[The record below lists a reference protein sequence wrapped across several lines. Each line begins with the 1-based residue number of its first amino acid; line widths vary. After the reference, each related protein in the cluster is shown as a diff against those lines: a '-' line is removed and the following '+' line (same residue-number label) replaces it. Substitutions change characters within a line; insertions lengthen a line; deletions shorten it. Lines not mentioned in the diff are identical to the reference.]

1 MEAEPGIFCFDVF
14 DVGDDLLAVFVCPP
28 DDVPWFWLSTVFV
41 PHHVSYQVAGDV
53 IFLSS
58 LDLSVFFG
66 VHVLRGH
73 HVCHVTGELAPGY
86 FDGGRHG
93 FFRESVL
100 VLRHYRVVCLTSHL
114 EVLRRSSGMT
124 LSRVDSVLVW

>member
-1 MEAEPGIFCFDVF
+1 MT
-14 DVGDDLLAVFVCPP
+14 LFVCPP

-86 FDGGRHG
+86 FNGGRHI
-93 FFRESVL
+93 FSSFVLESVFL
-100 VLRHYRVVCLTSHL
+100 CYDSAGSSNDKSLGGAWAILRDDAKSCRPNVVLG
-114 EVLRRSSGMT
+114 EVFRT
-124 LSRVDSVLVW
+124 